1 MEDFQSMLFRYITC
15 GILLKCFDDRTHM
28 TRCIEDDIRKI
39 EGGENVNHVIQ
50 DRRDERGLF
59 TYPIKFIGSTSSNR
73 SVAFLLEQA
82 RMNQELEYAR
92 RHYDQKFQNRTLDQA
107 KESLYLLAKDFGLSV
122 SKKSPGFELDS
133 SYVKPVEQKVFTES
147 HFSASEIDNAP
158 WPRDLLTEIR
168 DARASIREAINEIM
182 EDHPSPA
189 LSSPLLPQVKKKK
202 KRRKMKRLR
211 GWFVSGTEV

>member
-39 EGGENVNHVIQ
+39 EGGENVNQVIQ

-59 TYPIKFIGSTSSNR
+59 THPIKFIGSTSSNR
-73 SVAFLLEQA
+73 SGAFLVEQA
-82 RMNQELEYAR
+82 RLNQELEYAR
-92 RHYDQKFQNRTLDQA
+92 RHYDQKFQNRTLAQA
-107 KESLYLLAKDFGLSV
+107 KESLYLLAKDFGLSG
-122 SKKSPGFELDS
+122 SKKSPGFKLDS
-133 SYVKPVEQKVFTES
+133 SYVKPVEQKVFTEH

-168 DARASIREAINEIM
+168 EARASIRKTINEIVN
-182 EDHPSPA
+182 DHPSQD
-189 LSSPLLPQVKKKK
+189 LSSPLLLQVKKKK
-202 KRRKMKRLR
+202 KRRRMKRLR
-211 GWFVSGTEV
+211 GLFSAGSEV